1 MKKTLWLGMMFA
13 ATLLVCSACGTKTEN
28 GLKYKILEK
37 GKGRAAQM
45 SDIIE
50 GTLTLSSG
58 DSVLFALDKSE
69 KIFQISESIYPG
81 DLNEG
86 FLKLH
91 EGDSAVFY
99 VPVDSLVKY
108 MGGGMPDFVTD
119 YMVYAIKVNKLY
131 TEEELQQEEM
141 LAMAEARQ
149 NETPAIEKYLAD
161 HNLKAQPDENGLY
174 FIQTKKG
181 TGKVVEQGQEVS
193 VNYVGKRL
201 DGKIFDTN
209 LEDVAMANDMF
220 MPGRTY
226 EPMTFRAGVGQ
237 MIPGF
242 DMAVLKMNKGSKATV
257 IIPFDLA
264 YGPRPVSEDLPAF
277 TTLVFE
283 IELVDIR

>member
-1 MKKTLWLGMMFA
+1 MMLA
-13 ATLLVCSACGTKTEN
+13 ATLLVFSACGSKTEN

-37 GKGRAAQM
+37 GNGRAAQM
-45 SDIIE
+45 GDIIE
-50 GTLTLSSG
+50 GTLTLSSN
-58 DSVLFALDKSE
+58 DSVLFALDKTE

-108 MGGGMPDFVTD
+108 MGGGMPDFVKD
-119 YMVYAIKVNKLY
+119 YMVYTIKVQKLY

-141 LAMAEARQ
+141 LAMAEAQ
-149 NETPAIEKYLAD
+149 EKQTPAIEKYLAD
-161 HNLKAQPDENGLY
+161 NNLQAQPDENGLY
-174 FIQTKKG
+174 FITTKKG
-181 TGKVVEQGQEVS
+181 TGKVVERGQEVS

-220 MPGRTY
+220 MPGRPY
-226 EPMTFRAGVGQ
+226 EPMTFHAGVGQ

-257 IIPFDLA
+257 IIPFELA
-264 YGPRPVSEDLPAF
+264 YGPRAMSEELPAF
-277 TTLVFE
+277 STLVFE

>member
-1 MKKTLWLGMMFA
+1 MMLLA
-13 ATLLVCSACGTKTEN
+13 STLLVFSACGSKTEN
-28 GLKYKILEK
+28 GLKYKILVK
-37 GKGRAAQM
+37 GEGRAAQLG
-45 SDIIE
+45 DIIE
-50 GTLTLSSG
+50 GTLTLSSN
-58 DSVLFALDKSE
+58 DSVLFSLDKSE

-99 VPVDSLVKY
+99 VAVDSLVKY
-108 MGGGMPDFVTD
+108 MGGPLPDFVKD
-119 YMVYAIKVNKLY
+119 YMAYSVKVNKLY
-131 TEEELQQEEM
+131 TEEEVQQEEM
-141 LAMAEARQ
+141 LALAEAQ
-149 NETPAIEKYLAD
+149 EKQTPAIEKYLAD
-161 HNLKAQPDENGLY
+161 NNLKAKPDENGLY

-181 TGKVVEQGQEVS
+181 TGKVAQSGQEVS

-209 LEDVAMANDMF
+209 LEDVAIANGMF
-220 MPGRTY
+220 MPGRPY
-226 EPMTFRAGVGQ
+226 EPMAFRAGVGQ

-257 IIPFDLA
+257 IIPFELA
-264 YGPRPVSEDLPAF
+264 YGPRDVSEDLPPF

-283 IELVDIR
+283 IEMVDIQ